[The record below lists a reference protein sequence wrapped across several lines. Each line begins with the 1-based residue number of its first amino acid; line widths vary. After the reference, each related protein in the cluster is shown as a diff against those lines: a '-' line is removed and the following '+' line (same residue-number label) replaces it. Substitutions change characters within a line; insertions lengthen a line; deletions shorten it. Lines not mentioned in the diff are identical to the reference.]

1 MKFLIKVN
9 LKILFYISFS
19 VLMCADAFS
28 QDKPKETI
36 DLSENADP
44 YKAFKYRNYR
54 SALEGFKLL
63 ESKEPTNDEIKL
75 KIGLCYLLGS
85 LDYTKAILYL
95 KKAAEGKTSDP
106 EVYFYTANAFQ
117 NNYEF
122 DKAIEYYNKY
132 LEYQTSKNL
141 PNILEIKSKV
151 ARAIETCKNAIDLV
165 KSPVDVTFENVGKEF
180 NTVYA
185 ELDPFITPNKTT
197 LIFSS
202 NRAEGNQCT
211 TPRKSGYTSDLY
223 NSVFKNGKW
232 TRASNLGFTVNTPLN
247 ERVCS
252 INEDGSAI
260 FLYIDNEE
268 SSKDGDIYLAL
279 AKNKVYSTPFS
290 LKGLVN
296 SKDEE
301 SAASISSDGSA
312 LYFSSDREGGAGKK
326 DLYVAKRLPD
336 QTWGEPKRLSNN
348 VNTPYNED
356 YPLISSDDKTLFFC
370 SEGHNSMGGLDIF
383 KTEWV
388 DSLNNW
394 STPEN
399 IGYPVNTPEDNFSIS
414 FTSQKNE
421 GYIAAIRPEGFGS
434 YDIYRIVFNESNG
447 APYYV
452 YKGVIN
458 NGNPDGINSDV
469 KFTVTNKKTKTLVG
483 KYNVNKKKNGKFA
496 FILYPG
502 EFIIEI
508 ENEKSTPY
516 KEEIKII
523 DTNTRGEI
531 ITKNFTLKSLS
542 NTEPLK
548 ESTNEDKS
556 GQKKSTSPKISEK
569 QKK

>member
-1 MKFLIKVN
+1 
-9 LKILFYISFS
+9 
-19 VLMCADAFS
+19 
-28 QDKPKETI
+28 
-36 DLSENADP
+36 
-44 YKAFKYRNYR
+44 
-54 SALEGFKLL
+54 
-63 ESKEPTNDEIKL
+63 
-75 KIGLCYLLGS
+75 
-85 LDYTKAILYL
+85 
-95 KKAAEGKTSDP
+95 
-106 EVYFYTANAFQ
+106 
-117 NNYEF
+117 
-122 DKAIEYYNKY
+122 
-132 LEYQTSKNL
+132 
-141 PNILEIKSKV
+141 
-151 ARAIETCKNAIDLV
+151 
-165 KSPVDVTFENVGKEF
+165 
-180 NTVYA
+180 
-185 ELDPFITPNKTT
+185 
-197 LIFSS
+197 
-202 NRAEGNQCT
+202 
-211 TPRKSGYTSDLY
+211 
-223 NSVFKNGKW
+223 
-232 TRASNLGFTVNTPLN
+232 
-247 ERVCS
+247 
-252 INEDGSAI
+252 
-260 FLYIDNEE
+260 
-268 SSKDGDIYLAL
+268 
-279 AKNKVYSTPFS
+279 
-290 LKGLVN
+290 
-296 SKDEE
+296 
-301 SAASISSDGSA
+301 
-312 LYFSSDREGGAGKK
+312 
-326 DLYVAKRLPD
+326 
-336 QTWGEPKRLSNN
+336 
-348 VNTPYNED
+348 
-356 YPLISSDDKTLFFC
+356 
-370 SEGHNSMGGLDIF
+370 MGGLDIF

-556 GQKKSTSPKISEK
+556 SQKKSTSPKISEK